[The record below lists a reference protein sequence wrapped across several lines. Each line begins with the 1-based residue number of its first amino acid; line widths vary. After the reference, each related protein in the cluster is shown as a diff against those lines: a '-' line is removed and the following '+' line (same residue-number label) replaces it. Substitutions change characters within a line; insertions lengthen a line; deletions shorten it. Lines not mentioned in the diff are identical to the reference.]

1 MNYTIKEHKFR
12 FAAWASSRA
21 AGTSPLCRFK
31 VNQGIEIL
39 LNSGL
44 LDYVDNVELLP
55 EDKSDMDCFHE
66 KMRENII
73 SEAGKLGLDFTHGV
87 AAKLLNMYFKI
98 IFICGGHEVNKKV
111 GYLHP
116 PIDAVLLDSLKI
128 NNVGGLKKEW
138 NKSAKIRWS
147 KFTSNDY
154 QNVINNIKLVV
165 KDDKPLWVIENY
177 WQGYQ

>member
-31 VNQGIEIL
+31 VNQGVEIL
-39 LNSGL
+39 TNSGL
-44 LDYVDNVELLP
+44 SDYVDNVELLP
-55 EDKSDMDCFHE
+55 EESKVDAFHK
-66 KMRENII
+66 KMRELII
-73 SEAGKLGLDFTHGV
+73 IEAEKLGLEFTHGV

-98 IFICGGHEVNKKV
+98 IFVCGGYEQNEKV
-111 GYLHP
+111 DYLHP
-116 PIDAVLLDSLKI
+116 PIDAVLLDSLKT
-128 NNVGGLKKEW
+128 NNVGNLKKEW

-147 KFTSNDY
+147 KFSSNDY

-165 KDDKPLWVIENY
+165 KDKPLWIIENY
-177 WQGYQ
+177 WQGHQ